1 MNLDKACLKHDMAH
15 DNFNFLARGTASEK
29 VLHGEACNI
38 ANNSHCD

>member
-1 MNLDKACLKHDMAH
+1 MAH
-15 DNFNFLARGTASEK
+15 DDFNFLARGTASEK